1 MQQMP
6 TTPQAAQCAGIP
18 AHGNRDKL
26 NSVDFQWFIVRS
38 LPHQEKK
45 LAALL
50 AEHRDELKNI
60 LEVYCPTHTTV
71 NVSMK
76 GRDVQAPLFAGYV
89 FVLSTQRTVA
99 DFMSRYYP
107 EGTILYDSRKR
118 DGHKPGFLTVPD
130 GQMRFFR
137 DFNENYADKVVILEK
152 PYTDYAFNP
161 KTNEPNETVKVIDG
175 PLAGRE
181 GYIARFR
188 RDKRLVFNMKAL
200 DSDKYYAVSVPNVW
214 DFHVVRLHN
223 AVCDRQTI
231 GTMKE
236 RAVDLLIG
244 LLQACGYGDNT
255 LPVLYGIVDTL
266 ALKPSLVSLC
276 NTLYGQGH
284 KELGKKIAMLGTS
297 DAELLINLVRY
308 ERDNPGYV
316 RANWQKLVIRPFLTP
331 TPGVG
336 FEDGRDEAELEHQSF
351 TEIIRKVSITEQT
364 YYPDRQEDRQAATE
378 YYAHVG
384 IMPVSGGGSIVFAN
398 WDTFLD
404 EYFQTAGKANER
416 LVGGTVR
423 STADGGNG
431 VKEKLIE
438 SFRNFAPTL
447 YKVLAGE
454 SSEVRALRG
463 LDTGTGSINV
473 LAVTAND
480 GSAASTGK
488 AVDTL
493 LETCVGIC
501 KEINSSIHL
510 AAWRRYLRTVWLHK

>member
-18 AHGNRDKL
+18 VHGNRDKL

-50 AEHRDELKNI
+50 AEHRGELKNI

-107 EGTILYDSRKR
+107 EGTIMYDSRKR

-266 ALKPSLVSLC
+266 AVKPSLVSLC

-336 FEDGRDEAELEHQSF
+336 FEYGRDEAELEHQSF

-454 SSEVRALRG
+454 NSKVRALRG

-480 GSAASTGK
+480 GSAASTGT

>member
-1 MQQMP
+1 MP
-6 TTPQAAQCAGIP
+6 TTLQAAQCACIP

-71 NVSMK
+71 SFSMK

-89 FVLSTQRTVA
+89 FVLSTQKTVA
-99 DFMSRYYP
+99 DFMRRHYP
-107 EGTILYDSRKR
+107 EGTIMYDSRKR

-130 GQMRFFR
+130 AQMRSFM
-137 DFNENYADKVVILEK
+137 DFNENYADKVVILER

-200 DSDKYYAVSVPNVW
+200 DSDRYYTVSVPNVW

-223 AVCDRQTI
+223 AVCDRQTL

-236 RAVDLLIG
+236 RAVDLLVG
-244 LLQACGYGDNT
+244 MLHACGYGGDT
-255 LPVLYGIVDTL
+255 LQMLYGIVDML
-266 ALKPSLVSLC
+266 VVKPSLVGLC
-276 NTLYGQGH
+276 KALHDRGH
-284 KELGKKIAMLGTS
+284 KELGKKIAALGTS

-308 ERDNPGYV
+308 ERDNHGYV

-351 TEIIRKVSITEQT
+351 TEIIRKVDITEQT
-364 YYPDRQEDRQAATE
+364 YYPDRLEDELVTTA
-378 YYAHVG
+378 YFAHIGV
-384 IMPVSGGGSIVFAN
+384 MPGRDGGRTVFAN

-416 LVGGTVR
+416 LVKGTVVKP
-423 STADGGNG
+423 SGGG
-431 VKEKLIE
+431 KEKTIE

-447 YKVLAGE
+447 YKVLTDGE
-454 SSEVRALRG
+454 CNVKAVRG
-463 LDTGTGSINV
+463 LQVGVDELNA
-473 LAVTAND
+473 LAVTTVGTD
-480 GSAASTGK
+480 GAAIRA
-488 AVDTL
+488 AVDEL
-493 LETCVGIC
+493 VATCTSIC
-501 KEINSSIHL
+501 KEINTSVHL
-510 AAWRRYLRTVWLHK
+510 SAWRRYLRTVWLHV